1 MNGINKL
8 FFNQNLK
15 RKSEFLKANRIRL
28 ALFSFEQK
36 EINEKKKVA
45 EESFSFSNQSYK
57 EQKEKPE
64 SKNMEKKIS
73 ITSHKTANDSFDIC
87 SDEENDS
94 SEMSCD
100 EEEI

>member
-1 MNGINKL
+1 MSGINKL

-64 SKNMEKKIS
+64 SKNMRMILLIYAQMRKMILQK
-73 ITSHKTANDSFDIC
+73 
-87 SDEENDS
+87 
-94 SEMSCD
+94 
-100 EEEI
+100 